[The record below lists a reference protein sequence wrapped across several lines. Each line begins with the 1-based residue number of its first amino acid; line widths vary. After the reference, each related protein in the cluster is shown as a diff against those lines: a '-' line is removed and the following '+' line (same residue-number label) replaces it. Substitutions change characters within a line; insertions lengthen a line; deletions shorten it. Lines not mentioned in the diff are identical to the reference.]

1 MQNSLQRVE
10 LYVPAED
17 LSPNPKCATLNVME
31 EAEPQTMGFLA
42 SILSIVIVVVSL
54 YFYNKGRN
62 LSYISEAYLYPAL
75 LLFLHF
81 RAFGVF
87 RSFVLSPPFIYFV
100 NFSLCFWCRE
110 NKYIPPSQRN
120 RDPMSWG
127 PGRQN
132 SPRLVQSSGGPS
144 APRPGPHDYSPSS
157 GTDQRVVNGGVFPIS
172 HKNTDFLCIPLPY
185 HCYV

>member
-1 MQNSLQRVE
+1 ME
-10 LYVPAED
+10 Y
-17 LSPNPKCATLNVME
+17 LS
-31 EAEPQTMGFLA
+31 

-54 YFYNKGRN
+54 YFYNKGRH
-62 LSYISEAYLYPAL
+62 LSYRSVAYLDPAL

-87 RSFVLSPPFIYFV
+87 RSYELCCHFLSFL
-100 NFSLCFWCRE
+100 SLCFWCRE
-110 NKYIPPSQRN
+110 SKYIPPSQRN
-120 RDPMSWG
+120 REPMSWG

-132 SPRLVQSSGGPS
+132 SPRLAQSSGGPS

-172 HKNTDFLCIPLPY
+172 HKNTVFVRMPFAVSSLRLIFIILRTPGTLC
-185 HCYV
+185 